1 MLKTTTKLRIARLAS
16 RLLVAARATFGLGA
30 ETTVT
35 RRGLRWYLNLREG
48 IDLAIYLGVYETDTL
63 NALVKRVRE
72 GNVVIDIGAN
82 IGALSLP
89 LALLVG
95 AAGQVHAFA
104 AADAAL
110 HASGPLTE
118 SVGLHAAH
126 CGTSMPQAAALRAW
140 VPYGCGLNIIGDAS

>member
-35 RRGLRWYLNLREG
+35 RCGLRWYLNL
-48 IDLAIYLGVYETDTL
+48 
-63 NALVKRVRE
+63 RE

-95 AAGQVHAFA
+95 AAGQVRVFA